1 MSMLERLTSADRVSD
16 GQAAAGFFRL
26 PSEVRTCIY
35 NYVFEENVLHLWRN
49 WVAGQV
55 YCQANCVQADLM
67 LKWAARTP
75 AVHIDV
81 MTSLRTTLTRPDEG
95 DAEYSNFWELVSKL
109 PNLRKLMVKIIGTG
123 RWAHQSRPAA
133 GLENF
138 DLVFLVEGTWF
149 PDDCYLRLQYNGLQW
164 DTFLM
169 DQSHCPAFQG
179 IHPRCRMVGMK
190 SFLHNHPIAD
200 DMPTEKELV
209 RWICYF
215 SCSRAYG
222 LPDPDDYDW
231 DEVGE
236 TAQHGFPDWESRVQ
250 EGRRQMSALVK
261 DYDEGKGREK
271 WDRTSINRVADLIDD
286 NIQRP
291 NRYKWKYPERPSWI
305 KQATDEVR

>member
-1 MSMLERLTSADRVSD
+1 
-16 GQAAAGFFRL
+16 
-26 PSEVRTCIY
+26 
-35 NYVFEENVLHLWRN
+35 
-49 WVAGQV
+49 
-55 YCQANCVQADLM
+55 M

-95 DAEYSNFWELVSKL
+95 DAEYSNVWKLVSKL
-109 PNLRKLMVKIIGTG
+109 PNLRKLMVKIIGCETYDG
-123 RWAHQSRPAA
+123 WTSQIQEQVAGPIKAVQQP

-149 PDDCYLRLQYNGLQW
+149 PDDCYLRLQYNGLQC

-179 IHPRCRMVGMK
+179 IHPRCRMAGMK

-236 TAQHGFPDWESRVQ
+236 TAHHGFPDWESRVQ